1 MMKKLTFLGLTAALL
16 SAVACS
22 SHYRLTDVSRER
34 IVIDSRYDRM
44 PDAEAAAFLAPYK
57 HVVDSVMGPVQG
69 TVAHNMTSGKPEG
82 DLPNLLADIL
92 LWAGEKYG
100 EKPAFAVQNIGGVRA
115 DLTKGEVTY
124 GDILAV
130 APFENKICFLTL
142 TGRKVTELFQQIA
155 GRGGEAVSH
164 GVELVITSDRQL
176 VSARVNGQEIDPDG
190 RYRIAT
196 IDYLAQGNDGLTAF
210 QSGTDVHAPK
220 ADSDNTRFI
229 IMDYFREQ
237 HAKGVVI
244 DSKVEGRVKMKD

>member
-1 MMKKLTFLGLTAALL
+1 MKKKLTFLGLAAVLF
-16 SAVACS
+16 SAVACT

-34 IVIDSRYDRM
+34 IVIDNRYDRI

-57 HVVDSVMGPVQG
+57 HVVDSIMGPIQG
-69 TVAHNMTSGKPEG
+69 TIAHNMTSGKPES

-100 EKPAFAVQNIGGVRA
+100 EKPDFAVQNIGGVRA
-115 DLTKGEVTY
+115 DLIKGDVTY
-124 GDILAV
+124 GDVLAV

-142 TGRKVTELFQQIA
+142 TGSKVTELFQQIA
-155 GRGGEAVSH
+155 SRGGEAVSH
-164 GVELVITSDRQL
+164 GVELVLTSDRQL
-176 VSARVNGQEIDPDG
+176 ESARINGREIDPD
-190 RYRIAT
+190 RQYRIAT

-210 QSGTDVHAPK
+210 TSGTDVNAPK
-220 ADSDNTRFI
+220 ADINNTRFI

-244 DSKVEGRVKMKD
+244 YSKVEGRVKVKD

>member
-1 MMKKLTFLGLTAALL
+1 MMKKLTFLGLAAALF
-16 SAVACS
+16 SAVACT
-22 SHYRLTDVSRER
+22 SHYWLTDVSRER

-57 HVVDSVMGPVQG
+57 HVVDSIMGPVQG
-69 TVAHNMTSGKPEG
+69 TVAHNMTSGKPES

-155 GRGGEAVSH
+155 G
-164 GVELVITSDRQL
+164 DRSRRPL
-176 VSARVNGQEIDPDG
+176 AHCHHRLSGTGQRRADSLPE
-190 RYRIAT
+190 RYRCARS
-196 IDYLAQGNDGLTAF
+196 QGR
-210 QSGTDVHAPK
+210 Q
-220 ADSDNTRFI
+220 R
-229 IMDYFREQ
+229 Q
-237 HAKGVVI
+237 HALHHHGLFPRTARQGRGHRL
-244 DSKVEGRVKMKD
+244 EGRRTREDER

>member
-1 MMKKLTFLGLTAALL
+1 MKKKLTFLGLAAVLF
-16 SAVACS
+16 SAVACT

-34 IVIDSRYDRM
+34 IVIDNRYDRT

-57 HVVDSVMGPVQG
+57 HVVDSIMGPIQG
-69 TVAHNMTSGKPEG
+69 TIAHNMTSGKPES

-100 EKPAFAVQNIGGVRA
+100 EKPDFAVQNIGGVRA
-115 DLTKGEVTY
+115 DLIKGDVTY
-124 GDILAV
+124 GDVLAV

-142 TGRKVTELFQQIA
+142 TGSKVTELFQQIA
-155 GRGGEAVSH
+155 SRGGEAVSH
-164 GVELVITSDRQL
+164 GVELVLTSDRQL
-176 VSARVNGQEIDPDG
+176 ESARINGREIDPD
-190 RYRIAT
+190 RQYRIAT

-210 QSGTDVHAPK
+210 TSGTDVNAPK
-220 ADSDNTRFI
+220 ADINNTRFI

-244 DSKVEGRVKMKD
+244 DSKVEGRVKVKD